1 MYYKNITF
9 CPFLECKNVQCERM
23 LTDEVKAAAR
33 LWWGKDNPPIC
44 CYASTP
50 RCFECKDE

>member
-1 MYYKNITF
+1 MYYKDITF